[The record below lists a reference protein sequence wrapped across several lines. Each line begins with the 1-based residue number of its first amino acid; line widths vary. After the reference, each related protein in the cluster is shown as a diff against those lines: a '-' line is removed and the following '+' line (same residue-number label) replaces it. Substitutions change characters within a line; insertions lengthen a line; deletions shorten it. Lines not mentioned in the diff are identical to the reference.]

1 MACARFF
8 ILKNWTKCGSVGGH
22 IHAFFIRNILKKKK
36 RIKLKKKKK
45 KANAKQDPEAELLQF
60 ENYSLS
66 SSRYDLKIVGYSLK
80 NVRKKKYVF

>member
-1 MACARFF
+1 MWVSWRSYTSFF
-8 ILKNWTKCGSVGGH
+8 YKQHFYKQYEAEID
-22 IHAFFIRNILKKKK
+22 
-36 RIKLKKKKK
+36 KKKKK

>member
-1 MACARFF
+1 MR
-8 ILKNWTKCGSVGGH
+8 LKLT
-22 IHAFFIRNILKKKK
+22 
-36 RIKLKKKKK
+36 KKKKK

>member
-1 MACARFF
+1 MWVSWRSYTRFF
-8 ILKNWTKCGSVGGH
+8 YKQQFYKQYEAEIE
-22 IHAFFIRNILKKKK
+22 
-36 RIKLKKKKK
+36 KKKKK